1 MSSQNSKAIVLQDVS
16 ELLARI
22 PSEDTSTCLKIGS
35 ALKNE
40 FGDRGFD
47 LFLQFCSKADNF
59 EANWVK
65 ATWRSVKAHR
75 ASLGLIFH
83 LARDLGNV
91 LPRSLA
97 RPVKAP
103 PVSNVL
109 DLDDAR
115 RIRFAQQIWMACKT
129 DDQVVAGHP
138 YATAKEITWA
148 AGAGRGLVSG
158 SRIGQQEDCLVL
170 PIRNIK
176 TNRVQAVEVIN
187 SKGVK
192 QTFGCKSGGAL
203 ILGNTML
210 KHEVWAVTEG
220 WASAVACI
228 AWHGFQV
235 AVCSFGKHSM
245 ESVANQVADVYR
257 PLEIRLALENDK

>member
-1 MSSQNSKAIVLQDVS
+1 MSSQKTKAIALQDVS
-16 ELLARI
+16 ELLSRI
-22 PSEDTSTCLKIGS
+22 PSEDTNTCLKIGS

-75 ASLGLIFH
+75 ASIGLIYH
-83 LARDLGNV
+83 LAQDSSCFPPESKVRV
-91 LPRSLA
+91 
-97 RPVKAP
+97 VKAP
-103 PVSNVL
+103 PISNVL

-115 RIRFAQQIWMACKT
+115 RIRFAQQLWMACKT
-129 DDQVVAGHP
+129 DDQVVAEHP
-138 YATAKEITWA
+138 YAMAKEIAWA
-148 AGAGRGLVSG
+148 AGAGRGLASG
-158 SRIGQQEDCLVL
+158 SRIGQQEDCLVV

-176 TNRVQAVEVIN
+176 TNRVQSVEVIN
-187 SKGVK
+187 AKGIK